1 MTDATQIVR
10 EHRNEWARKRRK
22 SMALAPSKMCAH
34 PGCSSR
40 AAAGESRCA
49 EHLKVQRQKEA
60 ERQEQYDR
68 RRGTAKSRGYGK
80 EWRKV
85 RDAKLRKEPLCYI
98 CRREGRITGAAVV
111 HHRDGNPHNNNEN
124 NLMSLC
130 RDCHERLHKRKR

>member
-1 MTDATQIVR
+1 MADAAQIVR
-10 EHRNEWARKRRK
+10 EHRNEWARKRK
-22 SMALAPSKMCAH
+22 KNMALAPSKMCAH
-34 PGCSSR
+34 PGCSAR
-40 AAAGESRCA
+40 AMPGENRCA
-49 EHLKVQRQKEA
+49 PHLDVQRQKES

-98 CRREGRITGAAVV
+98 CRHEGRTTAAAVV
-111 HHRDGNPHNNNEN
+111 HHRDENQYNNDDD

-130 RDCHERLHKRKR
+130 RECHERLHKRKR